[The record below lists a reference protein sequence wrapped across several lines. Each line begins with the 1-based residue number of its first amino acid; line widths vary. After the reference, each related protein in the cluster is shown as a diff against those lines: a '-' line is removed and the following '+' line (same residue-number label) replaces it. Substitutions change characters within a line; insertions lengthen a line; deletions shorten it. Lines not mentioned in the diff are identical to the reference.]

1 MNRISELHTIV
12 RVSNICNKNGLI
24 KEADQ
29 LLNIFTKLA
38 QENPDLQVT
47 EENPDLQDIEEVTV
61 PQQTSLNVTEPT
73 KPIADQKLED
83 IANDIN
89 DYNLSAE
96 KLVEDLNLYTN
107 PKEAKQLLPELS
119 RVIDLIRTI
128 VDNPNLDQEN
138 KNILLRDLPMYV
150 DIQESLKLK

>member
-38 QENPDLQVT
+38 QENPDLQNT
-47 EENPDLQDIEEVTV
+47 EELAV
-61 PQQTSLNVTEPT
+61 PQQKSLNETAPVEPIT
-73 KPIADQKLED
+73 DQKLDELTS
-83 IANDIN
+83 NIN

-96 KLVEDLNLYTN
+96 KLVEDLNTYTD

-119 RVIDLIRTI
+119 RIIDLIRTI

-138 KNILLRDLPMYV
+138 KNILLRDLPIYV

>member
-12 RVSNICNKNGLI
+12 RVSNICNQKGLI

-38 QENPDLQVT
+38 QENPDLQVA
-47 EENPDLQDIEEVTV
+47 EENPDSQDIEEVTV

-73 KPIADQKLED
+73 KPIVDQKLED
-83 IANDIN
+83 ITNDIN

-96 KLVEDLNLYTN
+96 KLVEDLNFYTN

-119 RVIDLIRTI
+119 RIIDLIRTI
-128 VDNPNLDQEN
+128 LDNPILDQEN